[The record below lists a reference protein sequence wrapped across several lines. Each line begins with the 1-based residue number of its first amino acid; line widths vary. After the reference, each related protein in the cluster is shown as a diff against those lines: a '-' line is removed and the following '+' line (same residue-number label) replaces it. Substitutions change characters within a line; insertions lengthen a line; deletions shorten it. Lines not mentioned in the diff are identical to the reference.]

1 MISLRSAMTS
11 KLGHP
16 ASHSGASGSD
26 EALQRAVLAL
36 NGGRPV
42 DAERIAADVLKT
54 NRRNVLAL
62 QVLANALLMQNR
74 IADAIAPL
82 ETAAR
87 GNHDPQIETM
97 LGIVLRQAGRIEDA
111 LSWLTRAVKRRPPHA
126 PAFYEF
132 GCLLSFLNRDEEAVE
147 AFNRGLDVAP
157 LMPQFSVQL
166 GYVLLRRKHYAE
178 AKAAFARALNNS
190 AASPEA
196 LYGLAKV
203 HQAVGDNAAAAGYF
217 RQCLA
222 SRPNDADMWLQLG
235 FCLLELGDRAAGYE
249 CFRTATRGDPQNYGN
264 ALSALVKSGHG
275 RFWLK
280 PSGAARYFR
289 GAKS

>member
-1 MISLRSAMTS
+1 MTS

-16 ASHSGASGSD
+16 VSHGGASGGD
-26 EALQRAVLAL
+26 AALQRAMIAL
-36 NGGRPV
+36 NSGHPA

-54 NRRNVLAL
+54 NRRHVLAL
-62 QVLANALLMQNR
+62 QVLANALLLQNR

-111 LSWLTRAVKRRPPHA
+111 LSWLKRAVKRRPPYA
-126 PAFYEF
+126 LAFHEF
-132 GCLLSFLNRDEEAVE
+132 GCLLSFLNRDDEAIEV
-147 AFNRGLDVAP
+147 FNRGLDVAP
-157 LMPQFSVQL
+157 LMPELSVQL
-166 GYVLLRRKHYAE
+166 GYVLLRHKNYAE
-178 AKAAFARALNNS
+178 AKTAFGRALANS
-190 AASPEA
+190 AGSPEA
-196 LYGLAKV
+196 LFGLAKA

-217 RQCLA
+217 RQCLM

-235 FCLLELGDRAAGYE
+235 YCLLELGDRAAGYE
-249 CFRTATRGDPQNYGN
+249 CFRSATRADPQNYGN
-264 ALSALVKSGHG
+264 ALSALVKSGRG

-280 PSGAARYFR
+280 PSGAAQYFR